1 MTKEFLPGERS
12 GEIVIPASKSQ
23 AHRAVILAAL
33 GRHDAEIT
41 CKGISN
47 DIVATASCMNSAGAN
62 IEIAGNKIHVS
73 PVGHTQRSDTF
84 ECGESGSTL
93 RFLIPVFGALG
104 VEGEFIPK
112 GRLIDRPLSPLDEV
126 LKSHGMSITKTETTI
141 KCSGRLTPGEYEI
154 PGDVSSQYITGLLLA
169 LPLLDGDS
177 TLRVT
182 GVLQSKGYVAMT
194 EELLLKSGIEYTH
207 HGDTYRIKGNQKP
220 DMGDCFTVEGDYSNA
235 AFYLCMGALSSDGVA
250 VMGLNPDSSQGD
262 KAVISVLKEMGADV
276 TIDGTS
282 VTVRRGELHGVTI
295 DASQIPDLIPTLSAV
310 ASVCEGETHIIN
322 AGRLRIKESDRI
334 ASTCALINNLGG
346 NAKEL
351 SDGIIITGVK
361 NLAEGTV
368 DSCND
373 HRIAMSAAVA
383 ACASTSKVTVLDSMC
398 VRKSYPDFWE
408 DFATLNIKS

>member
-1 MTKEFLPGERS
+1 MTKELLPGERS
-12 GEIVIPASKSQ
+12 GKIVIPASKSQ

-33 GRHDAEIT
+33 GKHDVEIT

-62 IEIAGNKIHVS
+62 IEIKDNIIHVS
-73 PVGHTQRSDTF
+73 PVGQTQHSTTF

-112 GRLIDRPLSPLDEV
+112 GRLIDRPLYPMDEV
-126 LKSHGMSITKTETTI
+126 LRSHGMSIQKTETTI
-141 KCSGRLTPGEYEI
+141 KCSGGLTPGEYEI
-154 PGDVSSQYITGLLLA
+154 PGDVSSQYITGLLMA

-177 TLRVT
+177 SLRVT
-182 GVLQSKGYVAMT
+182 GVLQSKGYVTMT
-194 EELLLKSGIEYTH
+194 EELLKKSGVEYTH
-207 HGDTYRIKGNQKP
+207 HGDTYHIKGSQKP

-235 AFYLCMGALSSDGVA
+235 AFYLCMGALSSDGIT

-262 KAVISVLKEMGADV
+262 KAVISVLKEMGADI

-282 VTVRRGELHGVTI
+282 VTVKKGELHGVTI
-295 DASQIPDLIPTLSAV
+295 DASQIPDLIPTLSVV

-351 SDGIIITGVK
+351 PDGIIITGVK
-361 NLAEGTV
+361 DLAGGTV

-383 ACASTSKVTVLDSMC
+383 ACASTGKVTVLDSMC

>member
-1 MTKEFLPGERS
+1 MTRELIPGERTGS
-12 GEIVIPASKSQ
+12 VLIPASKSQ

-33 GRHDAEIT
+33 GNHDVEIT

-47 DIVATASCMNSAGAN
+47 DIIATADCMNSAGAN
-62 IEIAGNKIHVS
+62 IEIQDNKIHVS
-73 PVGHTQRSDTF
+73 SVSSQHSSTF

-126 LKSHGMSITKTETTI
+126 LTAHGMSISKTETTI
-141 KCSGRLTPGEYEI
+141 RISGKLTSGEYEI

-169 LPLLDGDS
+169 LPLLEGDS

-182 GVLQSKGYVAMT
+182 GVLQSKGYITMT
-194 EELLLKSGIEYTH
+194 EELLRKSGIEYNHT
-207 HGDTYRIKGNQKP
+207 GDTYYIKGSQKP
-220 DMGDCFTVEGDYSNA
+220 DLSECFTVEGDYSNA
-235 AFYLCMGALSSDGVA
+235 AFYFCMGALSDDGITVT
-250 VMGLNPDSSQGD
+250 GLNPDSTQGD
-262 KAVISVLKEMGADV
+262 KEAIEVLKEMGADIA
-276 TIDGTS
+276 IDGNS
-282 VTVRRGELHGVTI
+282 VTVRKGSLKGVTI
-295 DASQIPDLIPTLSAV
+295 DASQIPDLIPTLCVV
-310 ASVCEGETHIIN
+310 ASVCEGETRVIN
-322 AGRLRIKESDRI
+322 AERLRIKESDRI

-346 NAKEL
+346 NASEL
-351 SDGIIITGVK
+351 PNGIVITGVR
-361 NLAEGTV
+361 NLTGGMV

-383 ACASTSKVTVLDSMC
+383 SCASTGKVTVLDSMC

-408 DFATLNIKS
+408 DFSTLKIKS

>member
-1 MTKEFLPGERS
+1 MTKELLPGERA
-12 GEIVIPASKSQ
+12 GEIVVPASKSQ

-33 GRHDAEIT
+33 GSYDVEIT

-47 DIVATASCMNSAGAN
+47 DIVATADCMNSAGAN
-62 IEIAGNKIHVS
+62 IEIQDNKIHVS
-73 PVGHTQRSDTF
+73 PVGSQHSSVF

-126 LKSHGMSITKTETTI
+126 LKSHGMSIRKAETTI
-141 KCSGRLTPGEYEI
+141 QVSGKLTPGEFVI
-154 PGDVSSQYITGLLLA
+154 PGDVSSQYITGLLMA
-169 LPLLDGDS
+169 LPLLEGDS

-182 GVLQSKGYVAMT
+182 GILQSKGYVAMT
-194 EELLLKSGIEYTH
+194 EELLIKTGIQFTH
-207 HGDTYRIKGNQKP
+207 TGDTYYIKGSQKP
-220 DMGDCFTVEGDYSNA
+220 DIGNTFTVEGDYSNV
-235 AFYLCMGALSSDGVA
+235 AFYLCMGALSRKGVT
-250 VMGLNPDSSQGD
+250 VHGLNPNSSQGD
-262 KAVISVLKEMGADV
+262 KAAISVLKEMGADI

-282 VTVRRGELHGVTI
+282 VTVRKGSLRGVNI
-295 DASQIPDLIPTLSAV
+295 DASQIPDLIPTLSVV

-346 NAKEL
+346 SAQEL
-351 SDGIIITGVK
+351 PDSIIITGVK
-361 NLAEGTV
+361 SLTGGTV

-383 ACASTSKVTVLDSMC
+383 ATASTCKVTVLDSGC
-398 VRKSYPDFWE
+398 VKKSYPDFWE
-408 DFATLNIKS
+408 DFGTLEIL

>member
-1 MTKEFLPGERS
+1 MTKELIPGERS
-12 GEIVIPASKSQ
+12 GSVLIPASKSQ

-33 GRHDAEIT
+33 GSHDVEIT

-47 DIVATASCMNSAGAN
+47 DIVATADCMNSAGAN
-62 IEIAGNKIHVS
+62 IEIQDSKIHVS
-73 PVGHTQRSDTF
+73 PVGKQSSNTF

-104 VEGEFIPK
+104 VEGEFVPH

-126 LKSHGMSITKTETTI
+126 LMSHRMSISKTETTI
-141 KCSGRLTPGEYEI
+141 QVSGKLTSGEYEI
-154 PGDVSSQYITGLLLA
+154 SGDVSSQYITGLLLA
-169 LPLLDGDS
+169 LPLLEGDS

-182 GVLQSKGYVAMT
+182 GVLQSKGYITMT
-194 EELLLKSGIEYTH
+194 EELLEKSGIQYTH
-207 HGDTYRIKGNQKP
+207 TGDTYYIKGSQKP
-220 DMGDCFTVEGDYSNA
+220 DLGSGFTVEGDYSNA
-235 AFYLCMGALSSDGVA
+235 AFYLCMGALSDDGVT
-250 VMGLNPDSSQGD
+250 VTGLNPDSTQGD
-262 KAVISVLKEMGADV
+262 KAAIAVLKEMGAEII
-276 TIDGTS
+276 TDGSS
-282 VTVRRGELHGVTI
+282 VTVRKGELKGVTI
-295 DASQIPDLIPTLSAV
+295 DASQIPDLIPTLSVV
-310 ASVCEGETHIIN
+310 ASVCEGETRVIN

-351 SDGIIITGVK
+351 PNGIVITGVK
-361 NLAEGTV
+361 NLTGGTV

-383 ACASTSKVTVLDSMC
+383 ACTSTGKVTVLDNMC

-408 DFATLNIKS
+408 DFSSLNIKS

>member
-1 MTKEFLPGERS
+1 MTRELIPGERT
-12 GEIVIPASKSQ
+12 GTIVVPASKSQ

-33 GRHDAEIT
+33 GLHDATIT

-47 DIVATASCMNSAGAN
+47 DIIATADCMNSAGAN
-62 IEIAGNKIHVS
+62 IEIQDNKIHVS
-73 PVGHTQRSDTF
+73 PVGKTQHSGTF

-112 GRLIDRPLSPLDEV
+112 GRLIDRPLYPMDEV
-126 LKSHGMSITKTETTI
+126 LENHGMSILKTETTI
-141 KCSGRLTPGEYEI
+141 RISGKLTSGEYEI

-169 LPLLDGDS
+169 LPLLEGDS

-182 GVLQSKGYVAMT
+182 GVLQSKGYITMT
-194 EELLLKSGIEYTH
+194 EELLRKSGIEYTH
-207 HGDTYRIKGNQKP
+207 IGDTYHIKGLQKP
-220 DMGDCFTVEGDYSNA
+220 DLGESFTVEGDYSNA
-235 AFYLCMGALSSDGVA
+235 AFYLCMGALSDEGVT
-250 VMGLNPDSSQGD
+250 VTGLNPESTQGD
-262 KAVISVLKEMGADV
+262 KAAIAVLKEMGADV
-276 TIDGTS
+276 AIDGNS
-282 VTVRRGELHGVTI
+282 VTVRKGSLKGVTI
-295 DASQIPDLIPTLSAV
+295 DASQIPDLIPTLCVV
-310 ASVCEGETHIIN
+310 ASVCEGETRVIN
-322 AGRLRIKESDRI
+322 AERLRIKESDRI

-351 SDGIIITGVK
+351 PDGIVITGVR
-361 NLAEGTV
+361 NLAGGTV

-383 ACASTSKVTVLDSMC
+383 SCASTGKVTVLDSMC

-408 DFATLNIKS
+408 DFSALKIKS